1 MMIFAK
7 EVLKN
12 FMSYFLVFEFV
23 KLMMKSSFLIFS
35 LAEKRKM
42 NKIKIRSPCLMKIGV
57 HSPYATQ

>member
-42 NKIKIRSPCLMKIGV
+42 NKIKIKSPYLMKIGLN
-57 HSPYATQ
+57 SPYATQ

>member
-1 MMIFAK
+1 MIFAK

-42 NKIKIRSPCLMKIGV
+42 NKIKIKSPYLMKIGLN
-57 HSPYATQ
+57 SPYATQ